1 MNKKNSELTTKLD
14 EIGQSLW
21 YDNIERRKLE
31 NGEIEN
37 LILDGTI
44 KGITSNPSIFQK
56 AIANSSDYDVTLKPM
71 AWAGLTAREIFWRL
85 AIEDITIAAR
95 MFEPVYRASK
105 GKDGFVSLEVDPLL
119 ANDAEKTIED
129 AIHLWRNVNQPNLMI
144 KIPAT
149 REGIPAIRKAITAGL
164 NVNVTLIFSINRYA
178 EVIEAFL
185 AGLEDRVSQGL
196 SVSNISSVA
205 SFFVSRM
212 DTKIDGVLK
221 EKQEHGEITK
231 DDYHRLAGR
240 AAIANARLAY
250 QLFEEKFTSS
260 RFNALKEKGVRVQRP
275 LWASTST
282 KNPLYRDVMYIEEL
296 IAPDTVNTVPPATLE
311 AFLDHGNAT
320 INIHN
325 EIEQAVSLF
334 NELESMGISI
344 SKVTDELEI
353 EGVAAFSEA
362 YLSLLDSVEKRRLD
376 ALKELGNLH
385 EPLLAQ
391 LTNLENERFSER
403 FFAKDPSLWTMDEK
417 GQEEIRKRMN
427 WIVMPFEARESSE
440 RLSHLAE
447 DYLNKGF
454 TQVVLLGMGGSSLAP
469 EVIRK
474 LLRSKNTD
482 GRVGLRLLVLD
493 STDPDQIS
501 YIDQQIAKEK
511 TVFIVA
517 SKSGTT
523 GEINAFLDYYWN
535 KVTHIHPDNPGEYFI
550 AITDPGTA
558 LEKKARDKKFGNI
571 FLADPQVGGRN
582 SALTAFGIVPA
593 ALMGI
598 DLNKFIQRA
607 VFMAELCQS
616 PLRSNPGFILG
627 AILGVA
633 AKTGRDKVT
642 LITNDQWTSF
652 GDWLEQLM
660 AESSGKE
667 GKGILPIANEPELAI
682 DKYSDDRIFIRLE
695 QNGERQKL
703 VEGLIENGHPVISIH
718 VKDEY
723 ELAAQFYLWEIAVA
737 TACSVIG
744 VNSFD
749 QPDVQDAKVRT
760 LAGLEEYRQKGQ
772 FPEAIA
778 YAEFPRVKVLT
789 SLPPTVERR
798 GSIQR
803 LIFSYI
809 EHNLEN
815 SEFVAINA
823 FLPKNEKNEALL
835 KELRRNI
842 GEKFALPVTL
852 GFGPRFLH
860 STGQFHKGGPNSG
873 LFILI
878 TSQRQEDIEIPGQ
891 HICFGVFQR
900 AQAIGDLRALEARD
914 RKVLWLDLTE
924 PDLNI
929 LFAQ

>member
-1 MNKKNSELTTKLD
+1 MNNTNPELITKLD
-14 EIGQSLW
+14 KIGQSLW

-37 LILDGTI
+37 FILDGKI

-56 AIANSSDYDVTLKPM
+56 AIANSSNYDVTLKPM
-71 AWAGLTAREIFWRL
+71 AWAGLSAREIFWQL
-85 AIEDITIAAR
+85 AIEDIKIAAR
-95 MFEPVYRASK
+95 MFEPVYRASN

-129 AIHLWRNVNQPNLMI
+129 AVHLWRSVNRPNLMI

-149 REGIPAIRKAITAGL
+149 REGIPAIRKAIAAGI

-178 EVIEAFL
+178 EVIEAYL
-185 AGLEDRVSQGL
+185 AGLEDRVNQGL

-212 DTKIDGVLK
+212 DTKIDGVLQNK
-221 EKQEHGEITK
+221 KEHGEITK
-231 DDYHRLAGR
+231 DDYHKLAGR

-250 QLFEEKFTSS
+250 QLFEEKFTGS
-260 RFNALKEKGVRVQRP
+260 RFYALKDKGARVQRP

-282 KNPLYRDVMYIEEL
+282 KNPDYRDVIYVEEL
-296 IAPDTVNTVPPATLE
+296 IASDTVNTVPPATLD
-311 AFLDHGNAT
+311 AFFDHGIAT
-320 INIHN
+320 ITIHN

-334 NELESMGISI
+334 KELESIGISI
-344 SKVTDELEI
+344 SKVTDELEV

-362 YLSLLDSVEKRRLD
+362 FKSLLDSVEKRRLD
-376 ALKELGNLH
+376 ALKELGDLQGR
-385 EPLLAQ
+385 LLAQ
-391 LTNLENERFSER
+391 LSDLEKDRYPER

-427 WIVMPFEARESSE
+427 WIFTPFELSESLD
-440 RLSHLAE
+440 RLSHLAV
-447 DYLNKGF
+447 DYINKGF
-454 TQVVLLGMGGSSLAP
+454 THVVLLGMGGSSLAP
-469 EVIRK
+469 EVISK
-474 LLRSKNTD
+474 LLGAGNSEGHD
-482 GRVGLRLLVLD
+482 GLRLLVLD

-501 YIDQQIAKEK
+501 CIDNQIANGKA
-511 TVFIVA
+511 VFIVA

-535 KVTHIHPDNPGEYFI
+535 KVTAIHPDNPGEYFI

-558 LEKKARDKKFGNI
+558 LEKKARDRKFGNI

-582 SALTAFGIVPA
+582 SALTAFGMVPA
-593 ALMGI
+593 ALLRV
-598 DLNKFIQRA
+598 DLNLFIQRA
-607 VFMAELCQS
+607 VFMAERCQS
-616 PLRSNPGFILG
+616 PLQSNPGFTLG
-627 AILGVA
+627 AILGIA
-633 AKTGRDKVT
+633 ARTGRDKVT
-642 LITNDQWTSF
+642 LITDDKWAPF
-652 GDWLEQLM
+652 GDWLEQLV
-660 AESSGKE
+660 AESSGKD
-667 GKGILPIANEPELAI
+667 GKGILPIANEPELTI
-682 DKYSDDRIFIRLE
+682 EKYSEDRLFIRLE

-703 VEGLIENGHPVISIH
+703 VDELIENGHPVISIH
-718 VKDEY
+718 LKDEY
-723 ELAAQFYLWEIAVA
+723 DLAAQFYLWEIAVA

-760 LAGLEEYRQKGQ
+760 LAGLEEYRQNGR
-772 FPEAIA
+772 FPEVIA
-778 YAEFPRVKVLT
+778 HAEYPRVKVLT

-823 FLPKNEKNEALL
+823 FIPKNEKNETLL
-835 KELRRNI
+835 QELRRKI
-842 GEKFALPVTL
+842 GQKFALPVTL

-873 LFILI
+873 LFVLI
-878 TSQRQEDIEIPGQ
+878 TAQRQEDIEIPDQ
-891 HICFGVFQR
+891 SIRFGVFQR
-900 AQAIGDLRALEARD
+900 AQAIGDLRALEAKD

-924 PDLNI
+924 PDLKI
-929 LFAQ
+929 LFEQ